1 MPHQTTM
8 TLYQGV
14 VLECQHC
21 YMICR
26 YTDAAVRRNCP
37 ACGRAIA
44 NWAALVA
51 IQQEKSLPAQEDV
64 SMSTGEPS
72 PIPQPYPSH
81 GAH

>member
-1 MPHQTTM
+1 MPQQTTM
-8 TLYQGV
+8 TLYQDV

-44 NWAALVA
+44 NWAKLAA
-51 IQQEKSLPAQEDV
+51 MRQEQSLPAHAPASASPEI
-64 SMSTGEPS
+64 PS
-72 PIPQPYPSH
+72 LTPRS
-81 GAH
+81 

>member
-1 MPHQTTM
+1 MSQQTTM
-8 TLYQGV
+8 TLYQDV

-44 NWAALVA
+44 NWAELDALRR
-51 IQQEKSLPAQEDV
+51 EKSLPSHTPA
-64 SMSTGEPS
+64 SASTGAPS
-72 PIPQPYPSH
+72 PTPKP
-81 GAH
+81 